1 MKKRDLIARLN
12 VLEEEN
18 RRRGKDKLKFS
29 KWNITLNPNTYV
41 NNALNYT
48 EEYIKNSLI
57 EIIIY
62 LADNLEQAIIFNNPD
77 HDWYQPY
84 IESVKIKY
92 ALEQGEG
99 RRRKDGTYPETGGFI
114 HAHVRIEVT
123 HRSNISLSYGRLKRL
138 LEPKF
143 EEAFGKKGWISTPRL
158 VSEDQTE
165 RYITK
170 SKYYKNG
177 VKWVTLIR

>member
-18 RRRGKDKLKFS
+18 RRRGVHKIRSS

-41 NNALNYT
+41 NGAMNYT
-48 EEYIKNSLI
+48 ENYIKNSLI

-62 LADNLEQAIIFNNPD
+62 LADNLDQAIVFNNPD
-77 HDWYQPY
+77 HDWYEPH
-84 IESVKIKY
+84 IVKEKVKY
-92 ALEQGEG
+92 AIEQGEG
-99 RRRKDGTYPETGGFI
+99 RQRKDGTYPETGGFI
-114 HAHVRIEVT
+114 HAHVRIEVY
-123 HRSNISLSYGRLKRL
+123 HRSNITLSYGRLRKL

-165 RYITK
+165 RYMLK
-170 SKYYKNG
+170 SKYYKKG
-177 VKWVTLIR
+177 YKWVTLVR

>member
-1 MKKRDLIARLN
+1 MKKQDLLKRLN
-12 VLEEEN
+12 VLEEEG
-18 RRRGKDKLKFS
+18 RRRGDKKVRFS

-41 NNALNYT
+41 NDSINFT
-48 EEYIKNSLI
+48 EDYIKNSLTD
-57 EIIIY
+57 IIVY
-62 LADNLEQAIIFNNPD
+62 LADNLEKAIYFNNPD
-77 HDWYQPY
+77 HEWFQPH
-84 IESVKIKY
+84 IVSVKIRY
-92 ALEQGEG
+92 AIEQGEG
-99 RRRKDGTYPETGGFI
+99 RQRKDGTYPETGGFI

-123 HRSNISLSYGRLKRL
+123 HRSNITLTYGRLKSL

-170 SKYYKNG
+170 SKYYKKG
-177 VKWVTLIR
+177 YKWVTLVR

>member
-12 VLEEEN
+12 VLEEES
-18 RRRGKDKLKFS
+18 RRRGDGRVKFS

-41 NNALNYT
+41 NNAMNFT
-48 EEYIKNSLI
+48 EDYIKNNLI

-62 LADNLEQAIIFNNPD
+62 LADNLEQAIMFNNPD
-77 HDWYQPY
+77 HEWFHPHIVQ
-84 IESVKIKY
+84 VKVRY
-92 ALEQGEG
+92 AIEQGEG
-99 RRRKDGTYPETGGFI
+99 RRRKDGTYPKSGGFI

-123 HRSNISLSYGRLKRL
+123 HRSNITLSYGRLKRL
-138 LEPKF
+138 LEPLF
-143 EEAFGKKGWISTPRL
+143 EAAFGKKGWISTPRL

-170 SKYYKNG
+170 GKYLKKGY
-177 VKWVTLIR
+177 KWVTLVR